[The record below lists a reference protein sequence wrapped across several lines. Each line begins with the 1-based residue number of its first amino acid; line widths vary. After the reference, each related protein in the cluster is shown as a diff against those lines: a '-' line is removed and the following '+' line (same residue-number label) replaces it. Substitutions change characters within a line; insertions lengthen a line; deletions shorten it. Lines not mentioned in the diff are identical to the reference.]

1 MQNTNLWRRIGLLFL
16 LPTLAC
22 TLVRQTPQP
31 VPTLDQLIF
40 EIQTA
45 TPTITPVF
53 FLADA
58 PTYTPD
64 PNATPTPLITSTMTA
79 TVTSTLTVKLTETP
93 TPEVQ
98 ATKAPAALPTFT
110 PTVPPAEPLRGGFW
124 DFEEGFEPWLNPY
137 GDACPGSGLANGW
150 TSFTTQDQ
158 FGSACMNETVWKA
171 NVHSG
176 ISAQE
181 ITFAYVG
188 IEAGV
193 FRTAP
198 VIPGHR
204 YTIEAF
210 MRREFS
216 PAKVEVFLG
225 IDLNGGSD
233 WQSES
238 VQWFPW
244 LEDLDDEW
252 ARTEATATATG
263 ETMTIFLKGSH
274 PYPEPGGILR
284 LDSISI
290 VDNGSEE

>member
-22 TLVRQTPQP
+22 TLARQTPQP

-79 TVTSTLTVKLTETP
+79 TVTSSLTVELTETL

-98 ATKAPAALPTFT
+98 ATKAPAAPPTFT

-137 GDACPGSGLANGW
+137 GDACPGSGIANGW

-193 FRTAP
+193 FRSAP
-198 VIPGHR
+198 ANPGHR

-252 ARTEATATATG
+252 ARTEVTVTATG

-290 VDNGSEE
+290 VDNGPEE

>member
-1 MQNTNLWRRIGLLFL
+1 MQRMDLWWRVGLIFL
-16 LPTLAC
+16 LPALAC
-22 TLVRQTPQP
+22 TLGRQTPQP
-31 VPTLDQLIF
+31 APTLDQLVF

-45 TPTITPVF
+45 TPTVTPVL
-53 FLADA
+53 FLADV

-64 PNATPTPLITSTMTA
+64 PNATPTPL
-79 TVTSTLTVKLTETP
+79 VTSTITATITATLTVIPAETATPEVVAIAAPPTP
-93 TPEVQ
+93 TPTT
-98 ATKAPAALPTFT
+98 A
-110 PTVPPAEPLRGGFW
+110 PAEPLRGGVW
-124 DFEEGFEPWLNPY
+124 DFEEGFEPWVNPF

-150 TSFTTQDQ
+150 SSFTTRDQ
-158 FGSACMNETVWKA
+158 FGSACMNETVWQA

-176 ISAQE
+176 VSAQE

-198 VIPGHR
+198 AIPGHR

-216 PAKVEVFLG
+216 PAKVEISLG
-225 IDLNGGSD
+225 VDTSGGTD
-233 WQSES
+233 WQAES

-244 LEDLDDEW
+244 LEDLENEW
-252 ARTEATATATG
+252 SRTEVTVTAAS

-274 PYPEPGGILR
+274 PYPEPGGALR

-290 VDNGSEE
+290 VDNGSE